1 MYYKRLFAHWF
12 LKSMENSDS
21 ESSVDQK
28 SFASVINLF
37 EHSHA
42 SSASASSIDSDAQYI
57 TSSTNQ
63 NLRGAST
70 SKTESFHRT
79 NESNFFSFLNAYF
92 VRECSTSISE
102 RTCTQDSNTYVLK
115 DIDYSNQSKSVQAPY
130 KLKDRFTSIQTSSV
144 DLNIYSNSS
153 TAFPIDV
160 IKKLHL
166 PQYRPVPAHKLGIMS
181 EDLSSAFPVLNF
193 TSKQKQEHSVQQ
205 VPLPESR
212 LSSPLKIT
220 SAILP
225 TTINTSLENQSVG
238 LATKCDNS
246 LTQSYDKIS
255 MRLILTDGDQNYS
268 AYNSRIYDY
277 NKHFHEQT
285 ITLTDQ
291 NINNS
296 EKSAATK
303 FYHPGGDS
311 GKFYELSLFCL
322 YIAIA

>member
-1 MYYKRLFAHWF
+1 
-12 LKSMENSDS
+12 MENSDS
-21 ESSVDQK
+21 ESSADQK

-63 NLRGAST
+63 HLRGAST
-70 SKTESFHRT
+70 SKKETFHRT
-79 NESNFFSFLNAYF
+79 HESSPSSFLNSYF
-92 VRECSTSISE
+92 LLERSPSISE
-102 RTCTQDSNTYVLK
+102 WTCTQDSNTYILK
-115 DIDYSNQSKSVQAPY
+115 HIDYSNQLKSVQAPY
-130 KLKDRFTSIQTSSV
+130 KLKDRFSPILKSSV

-160 IKKLHL
+160 IKNLHL

-205 VPLPESR
+205 VPLPES
-212 LSSPLKIT
+212 LSSSPLKVT
-220 SAILP
+220 SVILP

-238 LATKCDNS
+238 LANKCDNS
-246 LTQSYDKIS
+246 LIQSYDKIS
-255 MRLILTDGDQNYS
+255 MRVILTDGDQNYP
-268 AYNSRIYDY
+268 AYNSRIFDS

-285 ITLTDQ
+285 ISLTDR
-291 NINNS
+291 NMNNS

-311 GKFYELSLFCL
+311 GKLYELSLFCL
-322 YIAIA
+322 YIATV

>member
-1 MYYKRLFAHWF
+1 MHSIRQNVKMNSGSDFMTLETVTF
-12 LKSMENSDS
+12 LC
-21 ESSVDQK
+21 V
-28 SFASVINLF
+28 
-37 EHSHA
+37 
-42 SSASASSIDSDAQYI
+42 I
-57 TSSTNQ
+57 TSIPII
-63 NLRGAST
+63 
-70 SKTESFHRT
+70 
-79 NESNFFSFLNAYF
+79 FLILL
-92 VRECSTSISE
+92 SI
-102 RTCTQDSNTYVLK
+102 L
-115 DIDYSNQSKSVQAPY
+115 IFSNQSKSVPAPY

-160 IKKLHL
+160 IKNLHL

-205 VPLPESR
+205 VLLPES
-212 LSSPLKIT
+212 LSSSPLKIT
-220 SAILP
+220 SVILP

-238 LATKCDNS
+238 LANKCDNS
-246 LTQSYDKIS
+246 LIQSYDKIS
-255 MRLILTDGDQNYS
+255 MRLILTDGDQNSS
-268 AYNSRIYDY
+268 AYNSRINDY

-311 GKFYELSLFCL
+311 GKSYELSLFCL
-322 YIAIA
+322 YIATV

>member
-1 MYYKRLFAHWF
+1 
-12 LKSMENSDS
+12 MENSDS

-37 EHSHA
+37 EHSHESSVPA
-42 SSASASSIDSDAQYI
+42 SSMDSAAIYI

-63 NLRGAST
+63 NFRSAST
-70 SKTESFHRT
+70 SKEESFQCK
-79 NESNFFSFLNAYF
+79 NGSKFSPFLNAYF
-92 VRECSTSISE
+92 VRERSPSISG
-102 RTCTQDSNTYVLK
+102 RTCTQDSHTYFLK
-115 DIDYSNQSKSVQAPY
+115 YIDYSNQAKSVQAPY
-130 KLKDRFTSIQTSSV
+130 NLKDRFPSIQTSPV
-144 DLNIYSNSS
+144 DLDIYSNSS

-160 IKKLHL
+160 IKNLHL

-181 EDLSSAFPVLNF
+181 EDLSSAFPVLDF

-205 VPLPESR
+205 APLPES
-212 LSSPLKIT
+212 LSSSPLKVT
-220 SAILP
+220 SVILP
-225 TTINTSLENQSVG
+225 TMINTSLENQSVG
-238 LATKCDNS
+238 LANKCDNS
-246 LTQSYDKIS
+246 LIQSYDKIS

-285 ITLTDQ
+285 ITLTDR

-296 EKSAATK
+296 EQSAATK

-311 GKFYELSLFCL
+311 GKSYELSLFCC
-322 YIAIA
+322 YITTV